1 MSKGGGSTTKQ
12 ELPPWLEDAAKQNL
26 ARASMVSDLGYVPYY
41 GNDVAAFSPMQQ
53 QAMMNTGSTA
63 QAFGMAPAGF
73 DPMAGMPK
81 PTTDNLGFSG
91 YSSGDMFD
99 QSMDQ
104 FQQRRPAQYDYMNS
118 MFIDPQSGQ
127 MSQFNQ
133 NYISDELINQGVA
146 PEVARAAVSGDGSS
160 ASNTGGYDYGQMSSG
175 TEDFL
180 LGRAVSNPAN
190 ALLGGN
196 PLSILAN
203 LGLRHAAGNA
213 IDNRMDAIQNQID
226 QTYQNQQNGIL
237 TAIDSSG
244 NVSNTYS
251 PSTFGGSSSGAPA
264 WNSSGNVY
272 DGGGWGSSDD
282 ATTKSYS
289 SGYGSLGVGGGNA
302 SRGYTT
308 GGW

>member
-99 QSMDQ
+99 QSMSQ
-104 FQQRRPAQYDYMNS
+104 FQQRRPGQYDYMNS

-133 NYISDELINQGVA
+133 GYIGDELINRGMD
-146 PEVARAAVSGDGSS
+146 PEAARAAVSASIYSDPSDPNPSQAGMSGSAINMLRMLPNNPAAPLGILGVATNYLADQYAGDYGKEGQPGVYGDDMFYRSGGVPTPVRGSDFYS
-160 ASNTGGYDYGQMSSG
+160 SDEAASNAA
-175 TEDFL
+175 
-180 LGRAVSNPAN
+180 RANSAK
-190 ALLGGN
+190 A
-196 PLSILAN
+196 AMDQ
-203 LGLRHAAGNA
+203 GL
-213 IDNRMDAIQNQID
+213 QNI
-226 QTYQNQQNGIL
+226 
-237 TAIDSSG
+237 
-244 NVSNTYS
+244 YS
-251 PSTFGGSSSGAPA
+251 
-264 WNSSGNVY
+264 
-272 DGGGWGSSDD
+272 DGGEP
-282 ATTKSYS
+282 TFS
-289 SGYGSLGVGGGNA
+289 SGYSSLGVGGGNA
-302 SRGYTT
+302 SRGFTT